1 MAEKEAQRASTE
13 VNSKPRFELPTR
25 VYKGIMMMVN
35 EVEQIEMMDTRPD
48 DIWVCTHPRSGT
60 TLTQEMSYLIETLD
74 FETANNVYLDD
85 RFPMIDILDDRLPF
99 YRSVKHAEQMSSPR
113 FIKCHLPY
121 FLLPEQLRQGKGRII
136 YIARNPKDVVASY
149 YRLQK
154 WTDIEAEQ
162 DSSWDKFIDLFV
174 QGKSLYGPWTKHVL
188 GYWEN
193 RTKDNMLYL
202 KYEDLVQDL
211 PGHVRTIAAFLNKEL
226 SENDIDR
233 ICKHC
238 HVESMRSNEKVNLS
252 YYRDYKWVNDN
263 AYGGFINKGKAGVW
277 KDLLTP
283 DAVKKIDLMVQE
295 LEGTGL
301 VLRDN

>member
-99 YRSVKHAEQMSSPR
+99 YRS
-113 FIKCHLPY
+113 
-121 FLLPEQLRQGKGRII
+121 
-136 YIARNPKDVVASY
+136 
-149 YRLQK
+149 
-154 WTDIEAEQ
+154 
-162 DSSWDKFIDLFV
+162 
-174 QGKSLYGPWTKHVL
+174 
-188 GYWEN
+188 
-193 RTKDNMLYL
+193 
-202 KYEDLVQDL
+202 
-211 PGHVRTIAAFLNKEL
+211 
-226 SENDIDR
+226 
-233 ICKHC
+233 
-238 HVESMRSNEKVNLS
+238 
-252 YYRDYKWVNDN
+252 
-263 AYGGFINKGKAGVW
+263 KAGVW

>member
-48 DIWVCTHPRSGT
+48 DIWVCTHPRSG
-60 TLTQEMSYLIETLD
+60 
-74 FETANNVYLDD
+74 
-85 RFPMIDILDDRLPF
+85 
-99 YRSVKHAEQMSSPR
+99 VKHAEQMSSPR